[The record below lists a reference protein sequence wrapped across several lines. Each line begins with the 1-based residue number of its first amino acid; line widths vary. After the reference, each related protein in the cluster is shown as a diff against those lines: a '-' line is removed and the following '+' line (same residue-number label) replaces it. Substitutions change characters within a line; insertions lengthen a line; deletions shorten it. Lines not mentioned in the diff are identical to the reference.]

1 MFENFSN
8 LDFDS
13 AGGGGR
19 YTVQADFGRTNGVVS
34 WVANTYGGV
43 LDALECSNIPTGV
56 VSSENHSNS
65 SKSDAATNIV
75 SVAISVVLAAVVSGV
90 MLW

>member
-1 MFENFSN
+1 MFEKFSN

-34 WVANTYGGV
+34 CVTNTYGGV
-43 LDALECSNIPTGV
+43 PDALECPNIPTGV

-65 SKSDAATNIV
+65 SNSDAATHIV